1 MTCIVFHLRNYAFVQ
16 LFLYV
21 WILGQLKADISQSSG
36 GRVESGQHEECW
48 LIIVKRH
55 AKNKTHQSIPS
66 MKPKYVRYNTWAIMI
81 SSISSRDHIGT
92 VSPSTSLVKS
102 DMASSANSIKSWN
115 FFINKTTTNDNLFH
129 MLYTSRLYVMMKSDN
144 TFLDCRLSLSTS
156 SNSLKKNLNSF
167 VINKRSA
174 NLLTELKNF
183 GNKTVERDSS
193 HFKTIQ
199 SIIVVYVLTR

>member
-1 MTCIVFHLRNYAFVQ
+1 
-16 LFLYV
+16 
-21 WILGQLKADISQSSG
+21 
-36 GRVESGQHEECW
+36 
-48 LIIVKRH
+48 
-55 AKNKTHQSIPS
+55 
-66 MKPKYVRYNTWAIMI
+66 
-81 SSISSRDHIGT
+81 
-92 VSPSTSLVKS
+92 
-102 DMASSANSIKSWN
+102 
-115 FFINKTTTNDNLFH
+115 
-129 MLYTSRLYVMMKSDN
+129 MMKSDN

>member
-1 MTCIVFHLRNYAFVQ
+1 
-16 LFLYV
+16 
-21 WILGQLKADISQSSG
+21 
-36 GRVESGQHEECW
+36 
-48 LIIVKRH
+48 
-55 AKNKTHQSIPS
+55 
-66 MKPKYVRYNTWAIMI
+66 MI